1 MNYRTAFV
9 LETVKLFATMT
20 VYLFI
25 TIWTLVYVLT
35 LTLTMNC
42 TWFGEN
48 CVDWVS
54 PVFVVTSLPFIA
66 TTIYGV
72 YSHLNEAAIE
82 RLKVSQKWSYAT
94 AFVLEIVKSFATMMV
109 YSFVTIWTFVCL
121 LTLTLTMN
129 CTWLG
134 ESCADW
140 VSPAFVV
147 TSSPFITMSICNL
160 YAYLNRA
167 ALERL
172 AADHAAIVVD
182 AGYDKL

>member
-42 TWFGEN
+42 TW
-48 CVDWVS
+48 
-54 PVFVVTSLPFIA
+54 I
-66 TTIYGV
+66 
-72 YSHLNEAAIE
+72 
-82 RLKVSQKWSYAT
+82 
-94 AFVLEIVKSFATMMV
+94 
-109 YSFVTIWTFVCL
+109 
-121 LTLTLTMN
+121 
-129 CTWLG
+129 G